1 MTQEK
6 WQDTL
11 VSIKNKVCTARNA
24 KIAAAFCVVCVV
36 ATAGGHYYLHQQH
49 LARHAERVDAMAQM
63 TKAQADQHNISLIS
77 EDQACAA
84 TAQAIGK
91 DESELDFKEIALFDM
106 SSAKHGP
113 KDGRKDDRKGDHKE
127 KAKDRDRKGD
137 ERGDQRG
144 PEGMKPGRPGEEKA
158 DAAAGATAK
167 AAPDGQAGN
176 QSAPMTPPQGQPP
189 MTASGQPGQP
199 DMKGQ
204 PPQGA
209 MPQRAFHPM
218 YKVRVTSGSVRYD
231 VLVDATN
238 GTVIHTEIED

>member
-1 MTQEK
+1 MTQKK

-84 TAQAIGK
+84 AAQAIGK
-91 DESELDFKEIALFDM
+91 DESELTFKEIALFDM
-106 SSAKHGP
+106 NSAKHGP
-113 KDGRKDDRKGDHKE
+113 KDGRKGDRKE
-127 KAKDRDRKGD
+127 KPKDKDRKGD
-137 ERGDQRG
+137 ERGEQRG
-144 PEGMKPGRPGEEKA
+144 PEGMKAGRPGA

-167 AAPDGQAGN
+167 AAADGQADK
-176 QSAPMTPPQGQPP
+176 QVVPMTPPQGQP
-189 MTASGQPGQP
+189 
-199 DMKGQ
+199 DRNGQ

-209 MPQRAFHPM
+209 MPQNAFHPM

>member
-84 TAQAIGK
+84 AAQAIGK
-91 DESELDFKEIALFDM
+91 DESELTFKEIALFDM
-106 SSAKHGP
+106 NSAKHGP
-113 KDGRKDDRKGDHKE
+113 KDGRKGDRKE
-127 KAKDRDRKGD
+127 KPKDKDRKGD
-137 ERGDQRG
+137 ERGEQRG
-144 PEGMKPGRPGEEKA
+144 PEGMKAGRPGA

-167 AAPDGQAGN
+167 AAADVQADK
-176 QSAPMTPPQGQPP
+176 QVVPMTPPQGQP
-189 MTASGQPGQP
+189 
-199 DMKGQ
+199 DRNGQ

-209 MPQRAFHPM
+209 MPQNAFHPM

>member
-84 TAQAIGK
+84 AAQAIGK
-91 DESELDFKEIALFDM
+91 DESELTFKEIALFDM
-106 SSAKHGP
+106 NSAKHGP
-113 KDGRKDDRKGDHKE
+113 KDGRKGDRKEKP
-127 KAKDRDRKGD
+127 KAKDRKGD
-137 ERGDQRG
+137 ERGEQRG
-144 PEGMKPGRPGEEKA
+144 PEGMKAGRPGA

-167 AAPDGQAGN
+167 AAADGQADK
-176 QSAPMTPPQGQPP
+176 QVIPMTPPQGQPP
-189 MTASGQPGQP
+189 
-199 DMKGQ
+199 
-204 PPQGA
+204 QGA
-209 MPQRAFHPM
+209 MPQNAFHPM
-218 YKVRVTSGSVRYD
+218 YKVRITSGSVRYD

>member
-84 TAQAIGK
+84 AAQAIGK
-91 DESELDFKEIALFDM
+91 DESELTFKEIALFDM
-106 SSAKHGP
+106 NSAKHGP
-113 KDGRKDDRKGDHKE
+113 KDGRKGDRKE
-127 KAKDRDRKGD
+127 KPKDKDRKGD
-137 ERGDQRG
+137 ERGEQRG
-144 PEGMKPGRPGEEKA
+144 PEGMKAGRPGA

-167 AAPDGQAGN
+167 AAADGQAYK
-176 QSAPMTPPQGQPP
+176 QVVPMTPHQGQP
-189 MTASGQPGQP
+189 
-199 DMKGQ
+199 DRNGQ

-209 MPQRAFHPM
+209 MPQNAFHPM

>member
-49 LARHAERVDAMAQM
+49 LARHAERIDAMAQM

-77 EDQACAA
+77 EGQACAA
-84 TAQAIGK
+84 AAQAIGK
-91 DESELDFKEIALFDM
+91 DESELTFKEIALFDM
-106 SSAKHGP
+106 NSAKHGP
-113 KDGRKDDRKGDHKE
+113 KDGRKGDRKEKP
-127 KAKDRDRKGD
+127 KAKDRKGD
-137 ERGDQRG
+137 ERGEQRG
-144 PEGMKPGRPGEEKA
+144 PEGMKAGRPGA

-167 AAPDGQAGN
+167 AAADGQADK
-176 QSAPMTPPQGQPP
+176 QVIPMTPPQGQPP
-189 MTASGQPGQP
+189 
-199 DMKGQ
+199 
-204 PPQGA
+204 QGA
-209 MPQRAFHPM
+209 MPQNAFHPM
-218 YKVRVTSGSVRYD
+218 YKVRITSGSVRYD

>member
-1 MTQEK
+1 MAQEK

-84 TAQAIGK
+84 AAQAIGK
-91 DESELDFKEIALFDM
+91 DESELTFKEIALFDM
-106 SSAKHGP
+106 NSAKHGP
-113 KDGRKDDRKGDHKE
+113 KDGRKEKP
-127 KAKDRDRKGD
+127 KAKDRKGD
-137 ERGDQRG
+137 ERGEQRG
-144 PEGMKPGRPGEEKA
+144 PEGMKADRPGA

-167 AAPDGQAGN
+167 APADGQADK
-176 QSAPMTPPQGQPP
+176 QVVPMTPPQGQPP
-189 MTASGQPGQP
+189 TGAPQGQP
-199 DMKGQ
+199 DRNGQ

-209 MPQRAFHPM
+209 MPQNAFHPM

>member
-84 TAQAIGK
+84 AAQAIGK
-91 DESELDFKEIALFDM
+91 DESELTFKEIALFDM
-106 SSAKHGP
+106 NSAKHGP
-113 KDGRKDDRKGDHKE
+113 KDGRKEKP
-127 KAKDRDRKGD
+127 KAKDRKGD
-137 ERGDQRG
+137 ERGEQRG
-144 PEGMKPGRPGEEKA
+144 PEGMKAGRPGA

-167 AAPDGQAGN
+167 AAADGQADK
-176 QSAPMTPPQGQPP
+176 QVVPMTPSQGQP
-189 MTASGQPGQP
+189 
-199 DMKGQ
+199 DRNGQ

-209 MPQRAFHPM
+209 MPQNSFHPM

>member
-84 TAQAIGK
+84 AAQAIGK
-91 DESELDFKEIALFDM
+91 DESELTFKEIALFDM
-106 SSAKHGP
+106 NSAKHGP
-113 KDGRKDDRKGDHKE
+113 KDGRKGDRKE
-127 KAKDRDRKGD
+127 KPKDKDRKGD
-137 ERGDQRG
+137 ERGEQRG
-144 PEGMKPGRPGEEKA
+144 PEGMKAGRPGA
-158 DAAAGATAK
+158 DAAARATAK
-167 AAPDGQAGN
+167 AAADGQADK
-176 QSAPMTPPQGQPP
+176 QVVPMTPPQGQP
-189 MTASGQPGQP
+189 
-199 DMKGQ
+199 DRNGQ

-209 MPQRAFHPM
+209 MPQNAFHPM

>member
-36 ATAGGHYYLHQQH
+36 ATAGSHYYLHQQH

-84 TAQAIGK
+84 AAQAIGK
-91 DESELDFKEIALFDM
+91 DESELTFKEIALFDTN
-106 SSAKHGP
+106 SAKHGP
-113 KDGRKDDRKGDHKE
+113 KDGRKGDRKE
-127 KAKDRDRKGD
+127 KPKDKDRKGD
-137 ERGDQRG
+137 ERGEQRG
-144 PEGMKPGRPGEEKA
+144 PEGMKAGRPSA

-167 AAPDGQAGN
+167 AAADGQADK
-176 QSAPMTPPQGQPP
+176 QVVPMTPPQGQP
-189 MTASGQPGQP
+189 
-199 DMKGQ
+199 DRNGQ

-209 MPQRAFHPM
+209 MPQNAFHPM

>member
-24 KIAAAFCVVCVV
+24 KIAAVFCVVCVV

-84 TAQAIGK
+84 AAQAIGK
-91 DESELDFKEIALFDM
+91 DESELTFKEIALFDM
-106 SSAKHGP
+106 NSAKHGP
-113 KDGRKDDRKGDHKE
+113 KDGRKGDRKE
-127 KAKDRDRKGD
+127 KPKDKDRKGD
-137 ERGDQRG
+137 ERGEQRG
-144 PEGMKPGRPGEEKA
+144 PEGMKAGRPGA

-167 AAPDGQAGN
+167 AAADGQADK
-176 QSAPMTPPQGQPP
+176 QVVPMTPPQGQP
-189 MTASGQPGQP
+189 
-199 DMKGQ
+199 DRNGQ

-209 MPQRAFHPM
+209 MPQNAFHPM

>member
-63 TKAQADQHNISLIS
+63 TKAQADQRNISLIS

-84 TAQAIGK
+84 AAQAIGK
-91 DESELDFKEIALFDM
+91 DESELTFKEIALFDM
-106 SSAKHGP
+106 NSAKHGP
-113 KDGRKDDRKGDHKE
+113 KDGRKGDRKE
-127 KAKDRDRKGD
+127 KPKDKDRKGD
-137 ERGDQRG
+137 ERGEQRG
-144 PEGMKPGRPGEEKA
+144 PEGMKAGRPGA

-167 AAPDGQAGN
+167 AAADGQADK
-176 QSAPMTPPQGQPP
+176 QVVPMTPPQGQPP
-189 MTASGQPGQP
+189 TGAPQGQP
-199 DMKGQ
+199 DRNGQ

-209 MPQRAFHPM
+209 MPQNAFHPM

>member
-49 LARHAERVDAMAQM
+49 LARHAERINAMAQM

-84 TAQAIGK
+84 AAQAIGK
-91 DESELDFKEIALFDM
+91 DESELTFKEIALFDM
-106 SSAKHGP
+106 NSAKHGP
-113 KDGRKDDRKGDHKE
+113 KDGRKGDRKEKP
-127 KAKDRDRKGD
+127 KAKDRKGD
-137 ERGDQRG
+137 ERGEQRG
-144 PEGMKPGRPGEEKA
+144 PEGMKAGRPGA

-167 AAPDGQAGN
+167 AAADGQADK
-176 QSAPMTPPQGQPP
+176 QVIPMTPPQGQPP
-189 MTASGQPGQP
+189 
-199 DMKGQ
+199 
-204 PPQGA
+204 QGA
-209 MPQRAFHPM
+209 MPQNAFHPM
-218 YKVRVTSGSVRYD
+218 YKVRITSGSVRYD

>member
-84 TAQAIGK
+84 AAQAIGK
-91 DESELDFKEIALFDM
+91 DESELTFKEIALFDM
-106 SSAKHGP
+106 NSAKHGP
-113 KDGRKDDRKGDHKE
+113 KDGRKGDRKE
-127 KAKDRDRKGD
+127 KPKDKDRKGD
-137 ERGDQRG
+137 ERGEQRG
-144 PEGMKPGRPGEEKA
+144 PKGMKAGRPGA

-167 AAPDGQAGN
+167 AAADGQADK
-176 QSAPMTPPQGQPP
+176 QVVPMTPPQGQPP
-189 MTASGQPGQP
+189 TGAPQGQT
-199 DMKGQ
+199 DRNGQ

-209 MPQRAFHPM
+209 MPQNAFHPM

>member
-11 VSIKNKVCTARNA
+11 VSIKNKVCTARDA

-49 LARHAERVDAMAQM
+49 LARHAERIDAMAQM

-84 TAQAIGK
+84 AAQAIGK
-91 DESELDFKEIALFDM
+91 DESELTFKEIALFDM
-106 SSAKHGP
+106 NSAKHGP
-113 KDGRKDDRKGDHKE
+113 KDGRKGDRKEKP
-127 KAKDRDRKGD
+127 KAKDRKGD
-137 ERGDQRG
+137 ERGEQRG
-144 PEGMKPGRPGEEKA
+144 PEGMKAGRPGA

-167 AAPDGQAGN
+167 AAADGQADK
-176 QSAPMTPPQGQPP
+176 QVIPMTPPQGQPP
-189 MTASGQPGQP
+189 
-199 DMKGQ
+199 
-204 PPQGA
+204 QGA
-209 MPQRAFHPM
+209 MPQNAFHPM
-218 YKVRVTSGSVRYD
+218 YKVRITSGSVRYD

-238 GTVIHTEIED
+238 GTVIHTDIED

>member
-24 KIAAAFCVVCVV
+24 KIAAAFCIVCVV

-84 TAQAIGK
+84 AAQAIGK
-91 DESELDFKEIALFDM
+91 DESELTFKEIALFDM
-106 SSAKHGP
+106 NSAKHGP
-113 KDGRKDDRKGDHKE
+113 KDGRKGDRKE
-127 KAKDRDRKGD
+127 KPKDKDRKGD
-137 ERGDQRG
+137 ERGEQRG
-144 PEGMKPGRPGEEKA
+144 PEGMKAGRPGA

-167 AAPDGQAGN
+167 AAADGQADKLVV
-176 QSAPMTPPQGQPP
+176 PMTPPQGQP
-189 MTASGQPGQP
+189 
-199 DMKGQ
+199 DRNGQ

-209 MPQRAFHPM
+209 MPQNAFHPM

>member
-84 TAQAIGK
+84 AAQAIGK
-91 DESELDFKEIALFDM
+91 DESELTFKEIALFDM
-106 SSAKHGP
+106 NSAKHGP
-113 KDGRKDDRKGDHKE
+113 KDGRKGDRKE
-127 KAKDRDRKGD
+127 KPKDKDRKGD
-137 ERGDQRG
+137 ERGEQRG
-144 PEGMKPGRPGEEKA
+144 PEGMKAGRPGA

-167 AAPDGQAGN
+167 AAADGQADK
-176 QSAPMTPPQGQPP
+176 QVVPMTPPQGQP
-189 MTASGQPGQP
+189 
-199 DMKGQ
+199 DRNGQ

-209 MPQRAFHPM
+209 MPQNAFHPM

>member
-84 TAQAIGK
+84 AAQAIGK

-106 SSAKHGP
+106 NSAKHGP
-113 KDGRKDDRKGDHKE
+113 KDGRKGDRKE
-127 KAKDRDRKGD
+127 KPKDKDRKGD
-137 ERGDQRG
+137 ERGEQRG
-144 PEGMKPGRPGEEKA
+144 PEGMKAGRPGA

-167 AAPDGQAGN
+167 AAADGQADK
-176 QSAPMTPPQGQPP
+176 QVVPMTPPQGQP
-189 MTASGQPGQP
+189 
-199 DMKGQ
+199 DRNGQ

-209 MPQRAFHPM
+209 MPQNAFHPM

>member
-84 TAQAIGK
+84 AAQAIGK
-91 DESELDFKEIALFDM
+91 DESELTFKEIALFDM
-106 SSAKHGP
+106 NSAKHGP
-113 KDGRKDDRKGDHKE
+113 KDGRKE
-127 KAKDRDRKGD
+127 KPKDKDRKGD
-137 ERGDQRG
+137 ERGEQRG
-144 PEGMKPGRPGEEKA
+144 PEGMKAGRPGA

-167 AAPDGQAGN
+167 AAADGQADK
-176 QSAPMTPPQGQPP
+176 QVVPMTPPQGQP
-189 MTASGQPGQP
+189 
-199 DMKGQ
+199 DRNGQ

-209 MPQRAFHPM
+209 MPQNAFHPM

-238 GTVIHTEIED
+238 GTVIHIEIED

>member
-11 VSIKNKVCTARNA
+11 VSIKNKVCTVRNA

-84 TAQAIGK
+84 AAQAIGK
-91 DESELDFKEIALFDM
+91 DESELTFKEIALFDM
-106 SSAKHGP
+106 NSAKHGP
-113 KDGRKDDRKGDHKE
+113 KDGRKGDRKEKP
-127 KAKDRDRKGD
+127 KAKDRKGD
-137 ERGDQRG
+137 ERGEQRG
-144 PEGMKPGRPGEEKA
+144 PEGMKAGRPGA

-167 AAPDGQAGN
+167 AAADGQADK
-176 QSAPMTPPQGQPP
+176 QIVPMTPPQGQP
-189 MTASGQPGQP
+189 
-199 DMKGQ
+199 DRNGQ

-209 MPQRAFHPM
+209 MPQNAFHPM

>member
-84 TAQAIGK
+84 AAQAIGK
-91 DESELDFKEIALFDM
+91 DESELTFKEIALFDM
-106 SSAKHGP
+106 NSAKHGP
-113 KDGRKDDRKGDHKE
+113 KDGRKGDRKE
-127 KAKDRDRKGD
+127 KPKDKDRKGD
-137 ERGDQRG
+137 ERGEQRG
-144 PEGMKPGRPGEEKA
+144 PEGMKAGRPGA

-167 AAPDGQAGN
+167 AAADGQADK
-176 QSAPMTPPQGQPP
+176 QVVPMTAPQGQPP
-189 MTASGQPGQP
+189 TGAPQGQP
-199 DMKGQ
+199 DRNGL

-209 MPQRAFHPM
+209 MPQNAFHPM

>member
-77 EDQACAA
+77 GDQACAA
-84 TAQAIGK
+84 AAQAIGK
-91 DESELDFKEIALFDM
+91 DESELTFKEIALFDM
-106 SSAKHGP
+106 NSAKHGP
-113 KDGRKDDRKGDHKE
+113 KDGRKGDRKGKP
-127 KAKDRDRKGD
+127 KDKDRKGD
-137 ERGDQRG
+137 ERGEQRG
-144 PEGMKPGRPGEEKA
+144 PEGMKAGRPGA

-167 AAPDGQAGN
+167 AAADGQADK
-176 QSAPMTPPQGQPP
+176 QVVPMTPPQGQP
-189 MTASGQPGQP
+189 
-199 DMKGQ
+199 DRNGQ

-209 MPQRAFHPM
+209 MPQNAFHPM

>member
-24 KIAAAFCVVCVV
+24 KIAAAFCVVCVI

-84 TAQAIGK
+84 AAQAIGK
-91 DESELDFKEIALFDM
+91 DESELTFKEIALFDM
-106 SSAKHGP
+106 NSAKHGP
-113 KDGRKDDRKGDHKE
+113 KDGRKE
-127 KAKDRDRKGD
+127 KPKDKDRKGD
-137 ERGDQRG
+137 ERGEQRG
-144 PEGMKPGRPGEEKA
+144 PEGMKAGRPGA

-167 AAPDGQAGN
+167 ATADGQADK
-176 QSAPMTPPQGQPP
+176 QVVPMTPPQGQP
-189 MTASGQPGQP
+189 
-199 DMKGQ
+199 DRNGQ

>member
-84 TAQAIGK
+84 AAQAIGK
-91 DESELDFKEIALFDM
+91 DESELTFKEIALFDM
-106 SSAKHGP
+106 NSAKHGP
-113 KDGRKDDRKGDHKE
+113 KDGRKGDRKE
-127 KAKDRDRKGD
+127 KPKDKDRKGD
-137 ERGDQRG
+137 ERGEQRG
-144 PEGMKPGRPGEEKA
+144 LEGMKADRPGA

-167 AAPDGQAGN
+167 APADGQADK
-176 QSAPMTPPQGQPP
+176 QVVPMTPPQGQPP
-189 MTASGQPGQP
+189 TGAPQGQP
-199 DMKGQ
+199 DRNGQ

-209 MPQRAFHPM
+209 MPQNAFHPM

>member
-36 ATAGGHYYLHQQH
+36 ATAGGHYYLHQRH

-84 TAQAIGK
+84 AAQAIGK
-91 DESELDFKEIALFDM
+91 DESELTFKEIALFDM
-106 SSAKHGP
+106 NSAKHGP
-113 KDGRKDDRKGDHKE
+113 KDGRKGDRKEKPKDKDRKGN
-127 KAKDRDRKGD
+127 
-137 ERGDQRG
+137 ERGEQRG
-144 PEGMKPGRPGEEKA
+144 PEGMKAGRPSA

-167 AAPDGQAGN
+167 AAADGQADK
-176 QSAPMTPPQGQPP
+176 QVIPMTPPQGQP
-189 MTASGQPGQP
+189 
-199 DMKGQ
+199 DRNGQ

-209 MPQRAFHPM
+209 MPQNAFHPM

>member
-49 LARHAERVDAMAQM
+49 LARHTERVDAMAQM

-84 TAQAIGK
+84 AAQAIGK
-91 DESELDFKEIALFDM
+91 DESELTFKEIALFDM
-106 SSAKHGP
+106 NSAKHGP
-113 KDGRKDDRKGDHKE
+113 KDGRKGDRKE
-127 KAKDRDRKGD
+127 KPKDKDRKGD
-137 ERGDQRG
+137 ERGEQRG
-144 PEGMKPGRPGEEKA
+144 PEGMKAGRPGA
-158 DAAAGATAK
+158 NAAAGATAK
-167 AAPDGQAGN
+167 AAADGQADK
-176 QSAPMTPPQGQPP
+176 QVVPMTPPQGQP
-189 MTASGQPGQP
+189 
-199 DMKGQ
+199 DRNGQ

-209 MPQRAFHPM
+209 MPQNAFHPM

>member
-84 TAQAIGK
+84 AAQAIGK
-91 DESELDFKEIALFDM
+91 DESELTFKEIALFDM
-106 SSAKHGP
+106 NSAKHGP
-113 KDGRKDDRKGDHKE
+113 KDGRKGDRKE
-127 KAKDRDRKGD
+127 KPKDKDRKGD
-137 ERGDQRG
+137 ERGEQRG
-144 PEGMKPGRPGEEKA
+144 PEGMKAGRPGA

-167 AAPDGQAGN
+167 AAADGQADK
-176 QSAPMTPPQGQPP
+176 QIVPMTPPQGQPP
-189 MTASGQPGQP
+189 
-199 DMKGQ
+199 
-204 PPQGA
+204 QGA
-209 MPQRAFHPM
+209 MPQNAFHPM

>member
-1 MTQEK
+1 
-6 WQDTL
+6 
-11 VSIKNKVCTARNA
+11 
-24 KIAAAFCVVCVV
+24 
-36 ATAGGHYYLHQQH
+36 
-49 LARHAERVDAMAQM
+49 MAQM

-84 TAQAIGK
+84 AAQAIGK

-106 SSAKHGP
+106 NSAKHGP
-113 KDGRKDDRKGDHKE
+113 KDGRKE
-127 KAKDRDRKGD
+127 KPKDKDRKGD
-137 ERGDQRG
+137 ERGEQRG
-144 PEGMKPGRPGEEKA
+144 PEGMKAGRPGA

-167 AAPDGQAGN
+167 ATADGQADK
-176 QSAPMTPPQGQPP
+176 QVVPMTPPQGQP
-189 MTASGQPGQP
+189 
-199 DMKGQ
+199 DRNGQ

-209 MPQRAFHPM
+209 MPQNTFHPM

>member
-84 TAQAIGK
+84 AAQAIGK
-91 DESELDFKEIALFDM
+91 DESELTFKEIALFDM
-106 SSAKHGP
+106 NSAKHGP
-113 KDGRKDDRKGDHKE
+113 KDGRKGDRKE
-127 KAKDRDRKGD
+127 KPKDKDRKGD
-137 ERGDQRG
+137 ERGEQRG
-144 PEGMKPGRPGEEKA
+144 PEGMKAGRPGA

-167 AAPDGQAGN
+167 AAADGQADK
-176 QSAPMTPPQGQPP
+176 QVVPMTPPQGQP
-189 MTASGQPGQP
+189 
-199 DMKGQ
+199 DRNGQ

-209 MPQRAFHPM
+209 MPQNAFHPM

-231 VLVDATN
+231 ILVDATN

>member
-84 TAQAIGK
+84 AAQAIGK
-91 DESELDFKEIALFDM
+91 DESELTFKEIALFDM
-106 SSAKHGP
+106 NSAKHGP
-113 KDGRKDDRKGDHKE
+113 KDGRKGDRKE
-127 KAKDRDRKGD
+127 KPKDKDRKGD
-137 ERGDQRG
+137 ERGEQRG
-144 PEGMKPGRPGEEKA
+144 PEGMKAGRPGA

-167 AAPDGQAGN
+167 AAADGQADK
-176 QSAPMTPPQGQPP
+176 QVVPMTPPQGQP
-189 MTASGQPGQP
+189 
-199 DMKGQ
+199 DRNGQ

-209 MPQRAFHPM
+209 MPQNAFHPM
-218 YKVRVTSGSVRYD
+218 YKVRITSGSVRYD

-238 GTVIHTEIED
+238 GTIIHTEIED

>member
-84 TAQAIGK
+84 AAQAIGK

-106 SSAKHGP
+106 NSAKHGP
-113 KDGRKDDRKGDHKE
+113 KDGRKE
-127 KAKDRDRKGD
+127 KPKDKDRKGD
-137 ERGDQRG
+137 ERGEQRG
-144 PEGMKPGRPGEEKA
+144 PEGMKAGRPGA

-167 AAPDGQAGN
+167 ATADGQADK
-176 QSAPMTPPQGQPP
+176 QVVPMTPPQGQP
-189 MTASGQPGQP
+189 
-199 DMKGQ
+199 DRNGQ

-209 MPQRAFHPM
+209 MPQNTFHPM

>member
-84 TAQAIGK
+84 AAQAIGK
-91 DESELDFKEIALFDM
+91 DESELTFKEIALFDM
-106 SSAKHGP
+106 NSAKHGP
-113 KDGRKDDRKGDHKE
+113 KDGRKGDRKEKPKDKDRKGN
-127 KAKDRDRKGD
+127 
-137 ERGDQRG
+137 ERGEQRG
-144 PEGMKPGRPGEEKA
+144 PEGMKAGRPSA

-167 AAPDGQAGN
+167 AAADGQADK
-176 QSAPMTPPQGQPP
+176 QVIPMTPPQGQP
-189 MTASGQPGQP
+189 
-199 DMKGQ
+199 DRNGQ

-209 MPQRAFHPM
+209 MPQNAFHPM

>member
-49 LARHAERVDAMAQM
+49 LARHAERIDAMAQM

-84 TAQAIGK
+84 AAQAIGK
-91 DESELDFKEIALFDM
+91 DESELTFKEIALFDM
-106 SSAKHGP
+106 NSAKHGP
-113 KDGRKDDRKGDHKE
+113 KDGRKGDRKEKL
-127 KAKDRDRKGD
+127 KAKDRKGD
-137 ERGDQRG
+137 ERGEQRG
-144 PEGMKPGRPGEEKA
+144 PEGMKAGRPGA

-167 AAPDGQAGN
+167 AAADGQADK
-176 QSAPMTPPQGQPP
+176 QVIPMTPPQGQPP
-189 MTASGQPGQP
+189 
-199 DMKGQ
+199 
-204 PPQGA
+204 QGA
-209 MPQRAFHPM
+209 MPQNAFHPM
-218 YKVRVTSGSVRYD
+218 YKVRITSGSVRYD

>member
-84 TAQAIGK
+84 AAQAIGK

-106 SSAKHGP
+106 NSAKHGP
-113 KDGRKDDRKGDHKE
+113 KDGRKE
-127 KAKDRDRKGD
+127 KPKDKDRKGD
-137 ERGDQRG
+137 ERGEQRG
-144 PEGMKPGRPGEEKA
+144 PEGMKAGRPGA

-167 AAPDGQAGN
+167 ATADGQADK
-176 QSAPMTPPQGQPP
+176 QVAPMTPPQGQPP

>member
-77 EDQACAA
+77 ADQACAA
-84 TAQAIGK
+84 AAQAIGK
-91 DESELDFKEIALFDM
+91 DESELTFKEIALFDM
-106 SSAKHGP
+106 NSAKHGP
-113 KDGRKDDRKGDHKE
+113 KDGRKGDRKEKP
-127 KAKDRDRKGD
+127 KAKDRKGD
-137 ERGDQRG
+137 ERGEQRG
-144 PEGMKPGRPGEEKA
+144 PEGMKAGRPGA

-167 AAPDGQAGN
+167 AAADGQADK
-176 QSAPMTPPQGQPP
+176 QVVPMTPPQGQP
-189 MTASGQPGQP
+189 
-199 DMKGQ
+199 DRNGQ

-209 MPQRAFHPM
+209 MPQNAFHPM

>member
-84 TAQAIGK
+84 AAQAIGK
-91 DESELDFKEIALFDM
+91 DESELTFKEIALFDM
-106 SSAKHGP
+106 NSAKHGP
-113 KDGRKDDRKGDHKE
+113 KDGRKEKPKDKDRKGDK
-127 KAKDRDRKGD
+127 
-137 ERGDQRG
+137 RGEQRG
-144 PEGMKPGRPGEEKA
+144 PEGMKAGRPGA

-167 AAPDGQAGN
+167 AAADGQADK
-176 QSAPMTPPQGQPP
+176 QVVPMTPPQ
-189 MTASGQPGQP
+189 GQP